1 MSAMDLETEF
11 DPARGV
17 TFAKPRPGDLPYYL
31 VPDSA
36 LAHGMSLGNKQ
47 LWVTCKASG
56 AIDQVFSLEV
66 GQDITGSIAVTYAVS
81 GEHAVSAATE
91 TRDAA
96 GCTAGFTLVR
106 QDGPGLVEIHPSRQR
121 RSIRLS
127 GELRVAETILLPR
140 SAGDE
145 PAVVFFNIEITNE
158 SAQPRVV
165 RISAYASLQ
174 GQTPPDVTAAYDADL
189 GALVA
194 RNKSAPNWVRVFGS
208 TVPPVGYET
217 THDVS
222 QVYADGGAR
231 CLGNDTSP
239 TGPVLGALQ
248 VDLSVQAADTRSF
261 SFILAFSPRGEQAA
275 RDLYLAHRSFHDVL
289 KQMTDYMTPTLSVAN
304 VETPDPVINEG
315 VFWAKVNMLRVLG
328 QYPQGL
334 AFTNEPGV
342 SSNVV
347 GRDAAWFVY
356 GCDYLMPEVSRELLR
371 AFARRQY
378 PDGKIVE
385 YYNAINDE
393 REDYGLN
400 INDDTPLFVLAVC
413 HHYLATGDI
422 DALRELYPAA
432 ERGARY
438 FLSQRD
444 DRGLV
449 YCSAEGFEVHGI
461 ASWRN
466 VIPSFQ
472 INGAVTEINA
482 ECYAALRAVAMM
494 AHALGDDKTQKQFA
508 AEADALR
515 AAINRHLLN
524 RGNGMYYLNTDT
536 QGAVHTDVTTD
547 QIFPVMFGV
556 SNPETSYHIIS
567 RLVAPDFN
575 TPAGLRTVSRESPDY
590 DPMKNVGLK
599 GGVWP
604 GVTFWYA
611 FAAAP
616 YHPEFMAEAL
626 HSSYAHYLRDPLRN
640 NTVPGQFSEWFDGES
655 LVNRGMRLS
664 PWEPPRLLW
673 AAVEGACGITG
684 TGAGCRCQPLM
695 PPSWQW
701 LGLRRLPHCGTYIS
715 FFAARQHD
723 GLHLYSNADLIT
735 DHPLHRYADDVTN
748 LVHVLDHRVHRLALR
763 EGGDL
768 VICVGSSTTGT
779 LWVPIRITGLLD
791 DDQDYSLEVYTRELG
806 GWQRGA
812 TRAGRNMRHLA
823 TPIEA
828 GGYRVLRI
836 RKGDRGRT

>member
-1 MSAMDLETEF
+1 MSATELEGELETI
-11 DPARGV
+11 RSV
-17 TFAKPRPGDLPYYL
+17 VFAKPRPGDLPYYL
-31 VPDSA
+31 VPDNA

-47 LWVTCKASG
+47 MWVTCKASG
-56 AIDQVFSLEV
+56 AIDKVFSLEL
-66 GQDITGSIAVTYAVS
+66 GQDITDSIVVTYAVA
-81 GEHAVSAATE
+81 GEGAVGAGSE
-91 TRDAA
+91 GRDAA
-96 GCTAGFTLVR
+96 GCAAGFTLVR

-127 GELRVAETILLPR
+127 GELRVIETILLPR
-140 SAGDE
+140 RAGEE
-145 PAVVFFNIEITNE
+145 PAVVFCNVAMTNE
-158 SAQPRVV
+158 SSRPRVV

-174 GQTPPDVTAAYDADL
+174 GQTPPDVAAAYDVDL
-189 GALVA
+189 GALLA
-194 RNKSAPNWVRVFGS
+194 RNQSASDWVRVFGS
-208 TVPPVGYET
+208 TVAPSAYET
-217 THDVS
+217 THDLS

-231 CLGNDTSP
+231 CLGNDVSA
-239 TGPVLGALQ
+239 TGSILGALQ
-248 VDLSVQAADTRSF
+248 IDLSLQAAETRSF
-261 SFILAFSPRGEQAA
+261 SLILAFSPRGEQAA
-275 RDLYLAHRSFHDVL
+275 RTLYLAHTDFHDIL

-304 VETPDPVINEG
+304 VETPDPIINEG

-347 GRDAAWFVY
+347 GRDVAWFVY
-356 GCDYLMPEVSRELLR
+356 GCDYLMPDVSRELLR
-371 AFARRQY
+371 ALAQRQY

-385 YYNAINDE
+385 YYNAITDE
-393 REDYGLN
+393 RADYDLN
-400 INDDTPLFVLAVC
+400 INDDTPLFVLAAC
-413 HHYLATGDI
+413 HHYLATKDL

-432 ERGARY
+432 ERAARY
-438 FLSQRD
+438 LLSQRD

-482 ECYAALRAVAMM
+482 ECHAALRAIALM
-494 AHALGDDKTQKQFA
+494 AQALGDEKAHKDFT
-508 AEADALR
+508 AEAQALR
-515 AAINRHLLN
+515 AAINEHLLN
-524 RGNGMYYLNTDT
+524 PRNGMYYLNIDT

-547 QIFPVMFGV
+547 EIFPVMFGV
-556 SNPETSYHIIS
+556 SESETSYHIIS
-567 RLVAPDFN
+567 RLVGQDFN

-684 TGAGCRCQPLM
+684 TADGCRCQPLI

-701 LGLRRLPHCGTYIS
+701 IGLRRLPHCGKHIS

-723 GLHLYSNADLIT
+723 GLHIYSNAGLIT

-748 LVHVLDHRVHRLALR
+748 MVHVLDHRVHRLALR
-763 EGGDL
+763 DNREL
-768 VICVGSSTTGT
+768 VICVGSSATGT
-779 LWVPIRITGLLD
+779 LWVPIRITGLVD
-791 DDQDYSLEVYTRELG
+791 DDQDYSLEVYRREVG
-806 GWQRGA
+806 DWQRGA
-812 TRAGRNMRHLA
+812 TRSGRSMRHLA

-828 GGYRVLRI
+828 GGYRILRI
-836 RKGDRGRT
+836 TKA

>member
-1 MSAMDLETEF
+1 MSAMELGHEFETV
-11 DPARGV
+11 RGV

-36 LAHGMSLGNKQ
+36 LAHGVSLGNKQ

-56 AIDQVFSLEV
+56 AVDKVFSLEL
-66 GQDITGSIAVTYAVS
+66 GQDITDALVVTYAVA
-81 GEHAVSAATE
+81 GEAAVGRAAE
-91 TRDAA
+91 SCDAA
-96 GCTAGFTLVR
+96 GCAAGFTLVR
-106 QDGPGLVEIHPSRQR
+106 QDTPGLVEIHPSRQR
-121 RSIRLS
+121 RSVRLS
-127 GELRVAETILLPR
+127 GELRVIETVLLPR
-140 SAGDE
+140 RAGE
-145 PAVVFFNIEITNE
+145 ESAVVFFNIVVTNE
-158 SAQPRVV
+158 STRPRTV
-165 RISAYASLQ
+165 RISAYASLR
-174 GQTPPDVTAAYDADL
+174 GQTPPDVSATYDADL

-194 RNKSAPNWVRVFGS
+194 RNESAPDWVRVFGS
-208 TVPPVGYET
+208 TVAPSAYET

-231 CLGNDTSP
+231 CLTNDLSA

-248 VDLSVQAADTRSF
+248 VDLSLQAAETRSF
-261 SFILAFSPRGEQAA
+261 SLILAFSPRGEKAA
-275 RDLYLAHRSFHDVL
+275 RQLYAAHTNFHDIL
-289 KQMTDYMTPTLSVAN
+289 KRMTDYMTPTLSVAN
-304 VETPDPVINEG
+304 VETPDPVVNEG

-356 GCDYLMPEVSRELLR
+356 GCDYLMPDASRELLR
-371 AFARRQY
+371 ALAQRQY

-385 YYNAINDE
+385 YYNAITDE
-393 REDYGLN
+393 RADYDLN

-413 HHYLATGDI
+413 HHYLATGDL
-422 DALRELYPAA
+422 DALRELYPAVEKA
-432 ERGARY
+432 ARY
-438 FLSQRD
+438 CLSQRD

-466 VIPSFQ
+466 VVPLFQ

-482 ECYAALRAVAMM
+482 ECCAALRAVALM
-494 AHALGDDKTQKQFA
+494 ARALGDDNASKDFTTQ
-508 AEADALR
+508 AEVLR
-515 AAINRHLLN
+515 EAINKHLLN
-524 RGNGMYYLNTDT
+524 PGNGMYYLNIDT
-536 QGAVHTDVTTD
+536 KGAVHTDVTTD
-547 QIFPVMFGV
+547 EIFPVMFGV
-556 SNPETSYHIIS
+556 SDSETSYRIIS
-567 RLVAPDFN
+567 RLVAQDFN

-626 HSSYAHYLRDPLRN
+626 HASYAHYLRDPLRN

-673 AAVEGACGITG
+673 AAVEGACGIAGTG
-684 TGAGCRCQPLM
+684 TGCRCEPLI
-695 PPSWQW
+695 PPNWQW
-701 LGLRRLPHCGTYIS
+701 IGLRRLPHCGKYVS
-715 FFAARQHD
+715 FFAARQRE
-723 GLHLYSNADLIT
+723 GLHIYSNADLIT

-748 LVHVLDHRVHRLALR
+748 LVHVLDHRVSRLALR
-763 EGGDL
+763 DDDEFL
-768 VICVGSSTTGT
+768 ICVGSSAAGT
-779 LWVPIRITGLLD
+779 VWVPIRVTGLLD
-791 DDQDYSLEVYTRELG
+791 DDHDYHLEVYRREVG
-806 GWQRGA
+806 DWQQGA
-812 TRAGRNMRHLA
+812 TRSGRSMRHLA

-828 GGYRVLRI
+828 GGYRILRI
-836 RKGDRGRT
+836 TKA